1 MNLELVV
8 RLLLIGVG
16 LLFLILSFAGAIL
29 ELAKRADKR
38 EAIGGAAANPLEGIS
53 KLIEALGA
61 LFNALAAAPLWL
73 GLGGF
78 GVLLILLGAFLPLN
92 F

>member
-8 RLLLIGVG
+8 RLLLIGFG
-16 LLFLILSFAGAIL
+16 LLFLILSFAGAVL
-29 ELAKRADKR
+29 ELARRATGP
-38 EAIGGAAANPLEGIS
+38 EAAVARTLEGIT
-53 KLIEALGA
+53 KLAEALAA
-61 LFNALAAAPLWL
+61 LFNARAAAPLWL

>member
-8 RLLLIGVG
+8 RLLLIGFG
-16 LLFLILSFAGAIL
+16 LLFLILSFAGAML
-29 ELAKRADKR
+29 ELARRATGP
-38 EAIGGAAANPLEGIS
+38 EAAVARPLEGIT
-53 KLIEALGA
+53 KLAEALAA